1 MKRAA
6 TKGALSLALLGASL
20 ACSPQ
25 SLEDQGAALAA
36 SVTDLSPS
44 RANVY
49 ACLTCHA
56 EGIGETPER
65 ILPGA
70 PLAGA
75 TSRSSFWGG
84 QHNDL
89 LASINACRTA
99 FMAANAPLEVDSQ
112 EAQALYAYLLSLEPG
127 DAGPIPFTVQRT
139 IVDLPRGSAEAGAD
153 LYDAACGSCHGA
165 MHTGEGRLSAHVPIL
180 PEDSVAEHLALG
192 YSERLIRLVFI
203 EKVRHGPFLGY
214 GGDMPPLSLEV
225 LNDEGLGDILEALG
239 VTGESP

>member
-1 MKRAA
+1 MKRAS
-6 TKGALSLALLGASL
+6 TIGPLSLALLGASL

-25 SLEDQGAALAA
+25 SLEEQGAALAA
-36 SVTDLSPS
+36 SETALSPS
-44 RANVY
+44 RGNVY

-56 EGIGETPER
+56 EGAREASEHL
-65 ILPGA
+65 LPGA

-75 TSRSSFWGG
+75 TSRTSFWGG
-84 QHNDL
+84 QQNDL
-89 LASINACRTA
+89 LASINACRAA
-99 FMAANAPLEVDSQ
+99 FMGAPTPLEADGA

-127 DAGPIPFTVQRT
+127 DPGPIPFTVQRT
-139 IVDLPRGSAEAGAD
+139 ITDLPRGSAEPGQE
-153 LYDAACGSCHGA
+153 LYTAACGSCHGA
-165 MHTGEGRLSAHVPIL
+165 MHTGEGRLSDHVPIL

-192 YSERLIRLVFI
+192 YSQRLIRLVFI
-203 EKVRHGPFLGY
+203 EKARHGPFLGY